1 MLNIIITALEAG
13 FLYAPVAMALFL
25 SYSILD
31 IADLTTDGAFTL
43 GCAVSAVAC
52 LAGHPILAVPLA
64 MLACAMAGGITA
76 FLQTKCGV
84 PSILAGIV
92 TNIGLYTVNIM
103 VMGSSNKSIFKVDT
117 IFSLFQDIGGT
128 YYKLILIAS
137 IVILVAVLL
146 VVFLGTRLGLSIRAT
161 GDNINMVQASS
172 INPAYTITIGLCL
185 ANAMTGLSGAMVA
198 QYSKS
203 ADVNMGTGMVVIG
216 LAALIIG
223 ETLIGKGSMTRRV
236 AGVLVG
242 SILYRML
249 YAGALRANVPAEYM
263 KLVSALIVGLA
274 IAAPTIKA
282 NIAFQKSKRA
292 ALAERS
298 GPNAQ
303 AK

>member
-1 MLNIIITALEAG
+1 MVNIIITALEAG
-13 FLYAPVAMALFL
+13 FLYAPIALALFL

-31 IADLTTDGAFTL
+31 IADLTTDGSFVL

-52 LAGHPILAVPLA
+52 LAGHPILAIPLA
-64 MLACAMAGGITA
+64 MIACAMAGGITA

-92 TNIGLYTVNIM
+92 TNIGLYTINIM

-117 IFSLFQDIGGT
+117 IFTLFQTIGGT
-128 YYKLILIAS
+128 YYKLIL
-137 IVILVAVLL
+137 VATVVTLLAILL
-146 VVFLGTRLGLSIRAT
+146 VLFMSTRLGLSIRAT
-161 GDNINMVQASS
+161 GDNINMIQASS
-172 INPAYTITIGLCL
+172 INPAFTITVGLCVS
-185 ANAMTGLSGAMVA
+185 NAMTGLSGAMVA

-223 ETLIGKGSMTRRV
+223 ETLVGKGSMIRRV
-236 AGVLVG
+236 VGVLIG

-263 KLVSALIVGLA
+263 KLVSAVIVGLA
-274 IAAPTIKA
+274 IAAPAIQDK
-282 NIAFQKSKRA
+282 IQFEKSKRMA
-292 ALAERS
+292 MAERR
-298 GPNAQ
+298 GGNA
-303 AK
+303 